1 MKKIFLLLI
10 VFFTCFQVSAE
21 DRKTIRVSTDNTDLI
36 LKVAPNGRLYQSYL
50 GSKLLNEQDIVSL
63 PSASGGDASANG
75 WEVYAGSG
83 VKIILNLPLPLLTMT
98 EIHVLYCVMFL
109 PKVRQ

>member
-1 MKKIFLLLI
+1 MVTLIEYYKTFLIYTMKKIFLLLI

-50 GSKLLNEQDIVSL
+50 GSKL
-63 PSASGGDASANG
+63 
-75 WEVYAGSG
+75 GS
-83 VKIILNLPLPLLTMT
+83 V
-98 EIHVLYCVMFL
+98 
-109 PKVRQ
+109 

>member
-63 PSASGGDASANG
+63 PSAYMSVR
-75 WEVYAGSG
+75 EL
-83 VKIILNLPLPLLTMT
+83 KIILNLPLPLLTMT